1 SQEHSLTPNQLIYF
15 FGLILKR
22 ASHNQWVL
30 SERPDKDQFDSEKL
44 QTTIQFRGTLGHGP
58 HLLQ

>member
-1 SQEHSLTPNQLIYF
+1 MYF
-15 FGLILKR
+15 LVLILQH

-30 SERPDKDQFDSEKL
+30 SERPDKDQFDIEKL
-44 QTTIQFRGTLGHGP
+44 QTTIQLRGTLGHAP